1 MVELKI
7 GDRIKIMREK
17 NGLSQEELAKKLDY
31 KSRTSIHKIE
41 QNVTD
46 LPISKV
52 NEFAQALNTTPAYL
66 MGWEEEKKQ
75 EDLEKH
81 AAIKLK
87 YKTVPL
93 LSSIACG
100 NPIECD
106 LSETEYIKIP
116 EDINC
121 DFALRASGD
130 SMEQIIFDGDLVL
143 IKKDVEIKNGD
154 IVAVFI
160 ESEVT
165 LKTYRKD
172 GSKVFFI
179 PENKIYTPLAFT
191 KEELEYNSV
200 YIAGKV
206 KGVFHKF

>member
-1 MVELKI
+1 MKDSFS
-7 GDRIKIMREK
+7 DRLINTMSIKDI
-17 NGLSQEELAKKLDY
+17 SQTELARLTGITQSSISDY
-31 KSRTSIHKIE
+31 INNRYKPKQDKI
-41 QNVTD
+41 D
-46 LPISKV
+46 LLAK
-52 NEFAQALNTTPAYL
+52 ALGVTPAYL

-75 EDLEKH
+75 DDLEKYG
-81 AAIKLK
+81 AIKLK

-172 GSKVFFI
+172 GDKVFFI

-191 KEELEYNSV
+191 KEELEYNNV
-200 YIAGKV
+200 CIAGKV
-206 KGVFHKF
+206 KGVFHRF